1 MGINNV
7 ALKTFSSTGAQS
19 VCRAN
24 VADSSKMVESQFITK
39 CKNEYINGSG
49 ITSIAGQTVP
59 LTSGQAPAQEDFRI
73 SNDCDAISEIIL
85 QMSVSLQPIIS
96 SGTVSRIHSKTFL
109 LDMIKTVELFMGGIL
124 IQTIRPADIY
134 VRNSTE
140 LNSVVNYNQPL
151 WTGIQT
157 SNSGIFYTSLGSS
170 VTSPAHTL
178 DFAVSI
184 PCAGRDKKMQRSFL
198 NAGAYTNSLVV
209 RVKYNAY
216 TASFNL
222 LGSKTAT
229 IDEAT
234 TTVIAEA
241 SASVSTSLVVFS
253 HNITETEKNFIQ
265 SNIIN
270 RIVNTSQS
278 VVTMLTSA
286 TSGPAFPTATS
297 PKISINLTGINI
309 NVSHLLLSLNHPLF
323 NPSTGAYVGLVA
335 ASGATAGYV
344 GGSGVFAD
352 LGSMWSE
359 IVKIGSGVVNG
370 MANVGVLSGWL
381 KSAELI
387 IGSDRTG
394 DVSGS
399 SLIANN
405 LEGFG
410 LNYTDNTGIYIFKTA
425 ETAFSTAGISF
436 SKCSSVQL
444 VLTFNDAYI
453 TAITGASV
461 FNQAT
466 AGPVIS
472 VTACGTQVQTTVG
485 GSISFSA

>member
-7 ALKTFSSTGAQS
+7 ALKTFSSTGSQS

-49 ITSIAGQTVP
+49 ITSIAGQSFTLSSGTVP
-59 LTSGQAPAQEDFRI
+59 ATEEFRVA
-73 SNDCDAISEIIL
+73 NDCDAISEMTL
-85 QMSVSLQPIIS
+85 QMSVTLPPFAL
-96 SGTVSRIHSKTFL
+96 GVFSRIHSKTFL
-109 LDMIKTVELFMGGIL
+109 LDLINKIELYMGGIL

-140 LNSVVNYNQPL
+140 LNSLVNYNQPL
-151 WTGIQT
+151 WTNIAP
-157 SNSGIFYTSLGSS
+157 SNAGIFYTTVG
-170 VTSPAHTL
+170 TSPAHTL

-184 PCAGRDKKMQRSFL
+184 PFAGRDKKMQRSFL

-209 RVKYNAY
+209 KVKYNTY
-216 TASFNL
+216 TVSSNL
-222 LGSKTAT
+222 LGTSNFSITANVVVDPESSP
-229 IDEAT
+229 I
-234 TTVIAEA
+234 
-241 SASVSTSLVVFS
+241 VSTSLLVFT

-270 RIVNTSQS
+270 RIINTSQS
-278 VVTMLTSA
+278 IVTTLTS
-286 TSGPAFPTATS
+286 TTTPSS
-297 PKISINLTGINI
+297 PKISINLRDISI
-309 NVSHLLLSLNHPLF
+309 NVSHLLISLNHPLF
-323 NPSTGAYVGLVA
+323 KPSEGT
-335 ASGATAGYV
+335 YV
-344 GGSGVFAD
+344 GGVGVSATVTGIGYVNGSASLVD

-359 IVKIGSGVVNG
+359 IIKIGNGTGG
-370 MANVGVLSGWL
+370 MANVGVPTGWL

-394 DVSGS
+394 EVSGS
-399 SLIANN
+399 SLLANN

-410 LNYTDNTGIYIFKTA
+410 LNYIDAKGIYIFKTA

-436 SKCSSVQL
+436 SKCNSVQL
-444 VLTFNDAYI
+444 VLTLNDAYI
-453 TAITGASV
+453 TAMTAI
-461 FNQAT
+461 FNLGIV
-466 AGPVIS
+466 GPVIS

-485 GSISFSA
+485 GSISLSG

>member
-7 ALKTFSSTGAQS
+7 ALKTFSSTGSQS

-49 ITSIAGQTVP
+49 ITSIAGQSLTLSSGTVP
-59 LTSGQAPAQEDFRI
+59 AMEEFRVA
-73 SNDCDAISEIIL
+73 NDCDAISEMIL
-85 QMSVSLQPIIS
+85 QMSVALPPIS
-96 SGTVSRIHSKTFL
+96 SGTVTRIHSKTFL
-109 LDMIKTVELFMGGIL
+109 LDLINKIELYMGGIL

-140 LNSVVNYNQPL
+140 LNSLVNYNQPL
-151 WTGIQT
+151 WTNIAP
-157 SNSGIFYTSLGSS
+157 SNDGIFYTS
-170 VTSPAHTL
+170 VATTSPAFTL

-184 PCAGRDKKMQRSFL
+184 PFAGRDKKMQRSFL

-209 RVKYNAY
+209 KVKYNTY
-216 TASFNL
+216 TVSSNL
-222 LGSKTAT
+222 LGTSTAAIT
-229 IDEAT
+229 
-234 TTVIAEA
+234 A
-241 SASVSTSLVVFS
+241 STAVVQEVSPTLSTSLLVFT

-270 RIVNTSQS
+270 RIINTSQS
-278 VVTMLTSA
+278 IVTTLTS
-286 TSGPAFPTATS
+286 SS
-297 PKISINLTGINI
+297 PKISINLREISI
-309 NVSHLLLSLNHPLF
+309 NVSHLLISLNHPLF
-323 NPSTGAYVGLVA
+323 KPSEGT
-335 ASGATAGYV
+335 YV
-344 GGSGVFAD
+344 GGVGASAAGVGYLNFGSASFVD

-359 IVKIGSGVVNG
+359 IIKIGNGGTGG
-370 MANVGVLSGWL
+370 MANVGVPTGWL

-394 DVSGS
+394 EVSGS
-399 SLIANN
+399 SLLANN

-410 LNYTDNTGIYIFKTA
+410 LNYTDAKGIYIFKTA

-436 SKCSSVQL
+436 SKCNSVQL
-444 VLTFNDAYI
+444 VLTLNDAYI
-453 TAITGASV
+453 TAMAAI
-461 FNQAT
+461 FNLAIV
-466 AGPVIS
+466 GPVIS

-485 GSISFSA
+485 GSISLSA